1 MSDLQALYLILA
13 AIYLIQCIIWVP
25 EDSICFRKNLRGE
38 WRVSS
43 GWLHIG
49 AWGLRGVLA
58 DPLPPLHGL
67 PVCDRL
73 PLAVFP
79 GGVLPLPRTSLR
91 SAART
96 GATATFL
103 RFDELEKIHAR
114 GKELLTGSK
123 LLCKLPTAGMAR
135 HAAELLEKLRGK
147 KENKRAVAL
156 EAGFARILDAEEIR
170 ARLNDWRARTALLR
184 QICSIL
190 FVYLFLLVPVVVTF
204 RGLLSTWPWL
214 LGLLVAQMAV
224 IAWLFRRAHRALFP
238 EDKEARWTATLTILL
253 SPPVA
258 IRANDI
264 LLREL
269 FSLRHPLAV
278 AWILCSEKY
287 FREMASRALRELHF
301 PLPSAVTPGTPALE
315 AEDWNRAALL
325 RSVERFVAA
334 SGTPPEALLGPPARE
349 SDLCLSYCPRCWN
362 QYRFADGACP
372 DCGGIE
378 VHSFSD
384 AGAPELPAHEV

>member
-1 MSDLQALYLILA
+1 MSDLQALYLILV
-13 AIYLIQCIIWVP
+13 AIYLIQCIVWVP

-58 DPLPPLHGL
+58 SPLPLLDGL

-73 PLAVFP
+73 PLTVSP
-79 GGVLPLPRTSLR
+79 SGVLLSPRTSLR
-91 SAART
+91 SAASS
-96 GATATFL
+96 GATAAFL
-103 RFDELEKIHAR
+103 KFDELENIHAR
-114 GKELLTGSK
+114 GKEVLAGRK
-123 LLCKLPTAGMAR
+123 LLCKSPTTGMAC
-135 HAAELLEKLRGK
+135 HTAEFLEKLRGK
-147 KENKRAVAL
+147 KENKRAVAI
-156 EAGFARILDAEEIR
+156 EAEFARLLDDEAIR
-170 ARLNDWRARTALLR
+170 ARLDDWRKRTALLR
-184 QICSIL
+184 WNCSVL
-190 FVYLFLLVPVVVTF
+190 FVYLFFLVPVPVTL

-214 LGLLVAQMAV
+214 LGLLVAQMGI

-238 EDKEARWTATLTILL
+238 DEKEARWTATLTILL

-269 FSLRHPLAV
+269 FSLFHPLAV
-278 AWILCSEKY
+278 AQTLCSEKY
-287 FREMASRALRELHF
+287 FREMASRTLRELRF
-301 PLPSAVTPGTPALE
+301 PLPSAVAPGTPAHH

-334 SGTPPEALLGPPARE
+334 SGTPPEELLGPPARE
-349 SDLCLSYCPRCWN
+349 SALCLSFCPRCWN
-362 QYRFADGACP
+362 QYRFVDGACP
-372 DCGGIE
+372 DCGGIA
-378 VHSFSD
+378 VQRFSVVS
-384 AGAPELPAHEV
+384 ELNPAEREN